1 MMYCKICQKRG
12 HSFKKCFYLNK
23 AFQKSNFGKNK
34 LPNNRPCFA
43 KTKQRAKNPE
53 PTVTS
58 SESNPEESTKQTHE
72 FISSVDLGRSSKILK
87 PKLRISKASQTDCIF
102 LNDLQKEDFTR
113 LTEKIRKLKKQV
125 SDLRKEN
132 LSLNILYF
140 TNFNHKKT
148 ERFFNNLP
156 LLNKEN

>member
-1 MMYCKICQKRG
+1 MYCKICQKRG
-12 HSFKKCFYLNK
+12 HSFKKCFYFNK

-72 FISSVDLGRSSKILK
+72 SISSVDLGRSSKILK
-87 PKLRISKASQTDCIF
+87 KKLRISKASQTDCIF
-102 LNDLQKEDFTR
+102 
-113 LTEKIRKLKKQV
+113 
-125 SDLRKEN
+125 
-132 LSLNILYF
+132 
-140 TNFNHKKT
+140 
-148 ERFFNNLP
+148 
-156 LLNKEN
+156 